1 MISNIPADSAGNSK
15 VALSDSNS
23 HSTSSK
29 ETLSPVFL
37 FQTETVTSVID
48 SPTAGTLI
56 SNTEVGPTATTG
68 VGAEATGAGAGTAA
82 AAAGTAT
89 AAAGAASAT
98 VTEAVAPPTSIVQMM
113 APIGRTSPSLATICN
128 TPSAS
133 AGNSKVALSDSNS
146 HKTSSNFT

>member
-1 MISNIPADSAGNSK
+1 M
-15 VALSDSNS
+15 
-23 HSTSSK
+23 
-29 ETLSPVFL
+29 
-37 FQTETVTSVID
+37 ID

-56 SNTEVGPTATTG
+56 SNTDEGPAATTG
-68 VGAEATGAGAGTAA
+68 AGAEATGAGAAT

-98 VTEAVAPPTSIVQMM
+98 VTEAVAPPASIVQMI
-113 APIGRTSPSLATICN
+113 APIGRTSPSFATICN

-133 AGNSKVALSDSNS
+133 AGNSKVALSDSSS